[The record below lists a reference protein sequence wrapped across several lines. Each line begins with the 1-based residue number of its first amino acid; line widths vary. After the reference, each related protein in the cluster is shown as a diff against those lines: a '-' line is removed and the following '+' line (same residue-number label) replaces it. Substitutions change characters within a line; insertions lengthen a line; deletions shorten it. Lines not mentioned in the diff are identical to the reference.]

1 MSHIVVLPKSD
12 HLHPSGELGE
22 VLDNLVFR
30 KIFWAIP
37 AHEIR
42 LEAFQEVREIV
53 LEFFSFV
60 CLCRVSGNISEDDK
74 VKVFVHKIAFLV
86 PE

>member
-12 HLHPSGELGE
+12 HLHPSGEVVE
-22 VLDNLVFR
+22 VLDNLGFR

-37 AHEIR
+37 ANKIC
-42 LEAFQEVREIV
+42 LEAFQVVRETV

-60 CLCRVSGNISEDDK
+60 CVFGVSGDISEDD
-74 VKVFVHKIAFLV
+74 
-86 PE
+86 